1 MEEIKYDTLFIGFVS
16 MVSFHNFVKSIL
28 LYCSGR
34 DKSLSFLKIIFNISS
49 FVCSITSLLFFMI
62 INLSCE
68 MYMRVNYVQMIFN
81 YFMMQSLAAYILILI
96 SKYEKNKSELTK
108 KVDMWIN
115 IVLLVTRA
123 AFNVAYIFFEISY
136 QNNHEKG
143 IKEKV

>member
-49 FVCSITSLLFFMI
+49 FICSITSLLFFMI

-68 MYMRVNYVQMIFN
+68 MYMRVNY
-81 YFMMQSLAAYILILI
+81 
-96 SKYEKNKSELTK
+96 

-123 AFNVAYIFFEISY
+123 AFNVSLITY
-136 QNNHEKG
+136 H
-143 IKEKV
+143 